1 MSWEVW
7 TMKSRTSCS
16 EMSLFRRCL
25 QRYWPFWLGMAAVMV
40 LFYVL
45 PLANMLSD
53 NYQHPGSPEA
63 LVQIFVYGHMDTC
76 LLYALLFRRGDA
88 GL

>member
-1 MSWEVW
+1 
-7 TMKSRTSCS
+7 
-16 EMSLFRRCL
+16 MSLFRRCL

-53 NYQHPGSPEA
+53 P
-63 LVQIFVYGHMDTC
+63 
-76 LLYALLFRRGDA
+76 
-88 GL
+88 